1 MSFKLLK
8 DVKYF
13 DGSLWYQVDWAS
25 RKKLLTN
32 KNKLKQFIVVDVT
45 KDKVYSK
52 DVFILENIAEDN
64 EFVKDVSTERVLQAL
79 DTIKYKVFKKIKIR
93 D

>member
-13 DGSLWYQVDWAS
+13 DGSLWYQVDWDS

-52 DVFILENIAEDN
+52 DVFILENLAEDN